1 MSASVRLFECPFG
14 SKPRH
19 GSRPG
24 SRRCHATP
32 AAEVTG
38 IRQGEQMQKLDREV
52 ERHHYNYNER
62 RPSCKQEMAAI
73 QADPAVNAG
82 GKSAT
87 DVALTGKT

>member
-1 MSASVRLFECPFG
+1 
-14 SKPRH
+14 
-19 GSRPG
+19 
-24 SRRCHATP
+24 
-32 AAEVTG
+32 
-38 IRQGEQMQKLDREV
+38 MQKLDREV